1 MTHYL
6 LSVHTTG
13 APRPQ
18 PSAEDMQSSS
28 TLIAALDAEMRS
40 AGAWVAAGR
49 LHAPD
54 ATTVVESHKGRIR
67 TTDGPF
73 VEAKEQIAGFYIIR
87 APDLDAA
94 LRWASKASE
103 AVGMPIEVRP
113 FVDVTIGGRTRRRAV

>member
-6 LSVHTTG
+6 LSVHTSD
-13 APRPQ
+13 APRP
-18 PSAEDMQSSS
+18 SMTGEEMERSSS
-28 TLIAALDAEMRS
+28 QIAALDRELKS

-49 LHAPD
+49 LDSPD
-54 ATTVVESHKGRIR
+54 AATVVESHKGRIR

-73 VEAKEQIAGFYIIR
+73 IEAKEQIAGFYIIE

-94 LRWASKASE
+94 QSWGSKASE

-113 FVDVTIGGRTRRRAV
+113 FVDITIG